1 MKPIFTVIS
10 SIVITLI
17 LIFIALVAVSAYAV
31 RQEKAQLPDNA
42 FEEVTKTVNF
52 DDNIREL
59 HITAGIKADYQIK
72 DTTGVQLIITSTRK
86 GMEQLQTKMT
96 NGKLQIYFN
105 KTINLRLRKD
115 THITI
120 IAAAAPG
127 IELSAGA
134 SINAPGI
141 YNGLRAADLS
151 SGAIL
156 KIDSIVSSHVEF
168 DLSSGA
174 SAKVGIYNTDSVEA
188 GTSSGADIR
197 INGQVRFVDFE
208 ASSGASI
215 NASQLKASS
224 GTANATSGADIKC
237 YVTDLKSKSS
247 SGGSIRNISR

>member
-17 LIFIALVAVSAYAV
+17 LIFIALVAVSVYAV

-127 IELSAGA
+127 IELSADA

-156 KIDSIVSSHVEF
+156 KIDSIVSSH
-168 DLSSGA
+168 GA